1 MPPIV
6 RSCASQLVKGRVGTH
21 SSVLTSTGSG
31 GGGGRAKFDVVHQ
44 SNLLARRQRHSGP
57 VTRWATYRTN
67 HQFIRSSHS
76 EAASS
81 VKSTTLAPRSFKW
94 IAIGLGGATLVTAFN
109 LTTQRPVQSQEHAQ
123 HMFDPSDPLS
133 ALNPHSL
140 HSSTNHLRQSSLS
153 SLVRQYFVYLG
164 SGLPG
169 VVQAGPWILNK
180 FEWTRDNV
188 PIIGPVVW
196 SLFSATIES
205 TFYSVFVGGPTV
217 PECAPVINMLADHGI
232 GCLLN
237 YGAEAK
243 VDGSAKLTGVNDA
256 HMIEAVNAVRHCSK
270 FVSQPISTVNENQLK
285 QVQTNTTSELKP
297 TLLAIKLTGMIW
309 DPSLL
314 KRATLA
320 LENST
325 SYARGERLSRDVL
338 FPDSPDLT
346 TEDKQELNKLYQGL
360 RDVAREAKKG
370 GVRLL
375 IDAEQSWFQPAID
388 RMVDLLSEEFNK
400 SSNDST
406 PSVPIIY
413 NTYQTYLRTTPPK
426 MKAALQHADENGYS
440 FGAKLVRGAYVEAER
455 AKWERDGER
464 GDCIVWNNKQETD
477 DCFDNCAKLLEQRIV
492 DEIQRE
498 NNGQVKTTT
507 AAFYAS
513 HNGTSMRKVLE
524 SLKKDGLARV
534 NDQGLLELND
544 NLRGRIS
551 FGQLYGMSDNLTTA
565 LVGLIAPPS
574 QNATSTLPVVNKYL
588 PYATIEQALPYLIR
602 RANENQS
609 ILSSD
614 PTSGRGGAADE
625 RRAVGREIRRRC
637 GIPF

>member
-1 MPPIV
+1 MQRGATRLAL
-6 RSCASQLVKGRVGTH
+6 RSWP
-21 SSVLTSTGSG
+21 SG
-31 GGGGRAKFDVVHQ
+31 GGGSSIRQNFDVG
-44 SNLLARRQRHSGP
+44 ARLTLEAQPVWKIRPGHHFARLSHSTSGTNGGRTRQR
-57 VTRWATYRTN
+57 
-67 HQFIRSSHS
+67 SSRNP
-76 EAASS
+76 AWS
-81 VKSTTLAPRSFKW
+81 V
-94 IAIGLGGATLVTAFN
+94 IGLGAGGAALVTAFN
-109 LTTQRPVQSQEHAQ
+109 LTTRDPVHSQEHYQ
-123 HMFDPSDPLS
+123 HVAYDPSDPLS
-133 ALNPHSL
+133 ALSPHVL
-140 HSSTNHLRQSSLS
+140 HNSTNHLTEASLS
-153 SLVRQYFVYLG
+153 SLVRQYLVYLG

-169 VVQAGPWILNK
+169 VVEAGPWILNK
-180 FEWTRDNV
+180 LEWTRDNV

-196 SLFSATIES
+196 SFFSATIEN

-243 VDGSAKLTGVNDA
+243 VDGSAKWSGVNDA
-256 HMIEAVNAVRHCSK
+256 HVIEAVNAVRQAAK
-270 FVSQPISTVNENQLK
+270 FDSRPVTGQPTAE
-285 QVQTNTTSELKP
+285 TTRKHATSDIKP

-314 KRATLA
+314 ARASLA

-325 SYARGERLSRDVL
+325 AYARGERLSSDNL
-338 FPDSPDLT
+338 FPESHELSDD
-346 TEDKQELNKLYQGL
+346 DKQQLQKLYQGL
-360 RDVAREAKKG
+360 RDVAREAKLG

-400 SSNDST
+400 PAPGST
-406 PSVPIIY
+406 VPAAPIVY

-426 MKAALQHADENGYS
+426 MQAALAHADANGYS

-455 AKWERDGER
+455 AKWSREGRK

-477 DCFDNCAKLLEQRIV
+477 NCFDSCAELLSKRISNELKMEGHHADDQGKKL
-492 DEIQRE
+492 
-498 NNGQVKTTT
+498 TTT

-524 SLKKDGLARV
+524 NLKTDGLAKV
-534 NDQGLLELND
+534 NENGLLELD
-544 NLRGRIS
+544 DHLRGRIS

-574 QNATSTLPVVNKYL
+574 PTASSTLPIVTKYL

-625 RRAVGREIRRRC
+625 RRAVGREIRRRV

>member
-1 MPPIV
+1 MQSGPTRQFV
-6 RSCASQLVKGRVGTH
+6 RRTLLAPRGDQN
-21 SSVLTSTGSG
+21 
-31 GGGGRAKFDVVHQ
+31 FDVV
-44 SNLLARRQRHSGP
+44 ARSALRQRSSGTAQH
-57 VTRWATYRTN
+57 V
-67 HQFIRSSHS
+67 HQLKRLSHS
-76 EAASS
+76 STGPRTERNKSSASRSWSS
-81 VKSTTLAPRSFKW
+81 V
-94 IAIGLGGATLVTAFN
+94 IGLGVGGATLVTAFN
-109 LTTQRPVQSQEHAQ
+109 LTTREPVQSQEHHHASY
-123 HMFDPSDPLS
+123 DPSDPLS
-133 ALNPHSL
+133 ALSPHVL
-140 HSSTNHLRQSSLS
+140 HKSTNHLTEASLS

-180 FEWTRDNV
+180 LEWTRDNV
-188 PIIGPVVW
+188 PILGPVVW
-196 SLFSATIES
+196 SFFSATIEN

-243 VDGSAKLTGVNDA
+243 VDGSAKLSGVNDA
-256 HMIEAVNAVRHCSK
+256 HMIEAVNAVRQASK
-270 FVSQPISTVNENQLK
+270 FESRPVSSITTTVSQTIQQK
-285 QVQTNTTSELKP
+285 HATSDIKP

-314 KRATLA
+314 ARASSA

-325 SYARGERLSRDVL
+325 SFARGERLASDVL
-338 FPDSPDLT
+338 FPESHDLS
-346 TEDKQELNKLYQGL
+346 EDDKVQLNKLYQGL
-360 RDVAREAKKG
+360 RDVAREAKAG

-400 SSNDST
+400 PAPGS
-406 PSVPIIY
+406 SVPAAPIVY

-426 MKAALQHADENGYS
+426 MQAALSHADANGYS

-455 AKWERDGER
+455 AKWSREGQR
-464 GDCIVWNNKQETD
+464 GDCIVWNNKRETD
-477 DCFDNCAKLLEQRIV
+477 DCFDSCAELLRERIS
-492 DEIQRE
+492 RE
-498 NNGQVKTTT
+498 VKGERQGGEHQKTTT

-524 SLKKDGLARV
+524 NLKKDGLATI
-534 NDQGLLELND
+534 NDQGMLEID
-544 NLRGRIS
+544 DHLRGRIS

-565 LVGLIAPPS
+565 LVGIIAPPS
-574 QNATSTLPVVNKYL
+574 PKASSTLPIVTKYL

-625 RRAVGREIRRRC
+625 RRAVGREIRRRL